1 MDMVISNHSPF
12 VKVWFIIQLIA
23 KHFNWWMWIGY
34 QPKFNMLHLKISPW
48 ILGDSLW
55 FSNKIRSFS
64 CSFVVFETFWEQK
77 SACILTWQVQRTESC
92 LIISAVCKVFE
103 CANTTGRW
111 DKHVNRKCKACGMCM
126 SQWVFDLWINHY
138 LYRIIGFH
146 MPIDSLRSHICIRIQ
161 SNHFFFIQT
170 RYQQSW
176 LFFSTNVFLHPCRMV
191 FWARKT
197 RVFWLS
203 KSTCPKEKCVWANWV
218 YNW

>member
-1 MDMVISNHSPF
+1 
-12 VKVWFIIQLIA
+12 
-23 KHFNWWMWIGY
+23 
-34 QPKFNMLHLKISPW
+34 MLDH
-48 ILGDSLW
+48 
-55 FSNKIRSFS
+55 
-64 CSFVVFETFWEQK
+64 
-77 SACILTWQVQRTESC
+77 
-92 LIISAVCKVFE
+92 SAVCKVFE

-146 MPIDSLRSHICIRIQ
+146 MPIDSLRSHICIWIQ

-191 FWARKT
+191 FWAAKRE
-197 RVFWLS
+197 FFD
-203 KSTCPKEKCVWANWV
+203 WANRHVPRKNVFERIESTIGKSDLGEKAWCLKTASGSLLV
-218 YNW
+218 LSNLEESTYRYGPHMDDAFSVS